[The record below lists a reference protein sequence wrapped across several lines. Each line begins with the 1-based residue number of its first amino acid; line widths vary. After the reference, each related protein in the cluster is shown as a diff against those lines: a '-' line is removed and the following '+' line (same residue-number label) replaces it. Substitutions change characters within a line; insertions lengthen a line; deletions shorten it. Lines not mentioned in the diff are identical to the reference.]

1 MSNKNTSIKTMLFS
15 TTVSMQ
21 TPQEQYISTLSEKEY
36 QGYLIA
42 RSHLG
47 SSFDLEK
54 SLGFIEWKKTAQP
67 QPEQQ
72 QSKPSPASSAPYNP

>member
-1 MSNKNTSIKTMLFS
+1 MSTKNTSIKTMSSS

-54 SLGFIEWKKTAQP
+54 SLGFIEWKKTVQP
-67 QPEQQ
+67 QPQ
-72 QSKPSPASSAPYNP
+72 QSSKLSPASSAPYNP

>member
-1 MSNKNTSIKTMLFS
+1 MSNKDTSINAMSSS
-15 TTVSMQ
+15 TTAPMQ

-54 SLGFIEWKKTAQP
+54 SLGFIEWKKTAQSQ
-67 QPEQQ
+67 QP
-72 QSKPSPASSAPYNP
+72 STPSPASSAPYNP